1 MYKLLVILLVV
12 LMGTQASYQGLI
24 YAYYA
29 INKDYIKKQLC
40 ENKDQ
45 PALKC
50 DGKCHLKKVLAI
62 SKNISVEEPQPFLP
76 SLEEIKMPV
85 LFFQALYVKLFD
97 SINESKDTFLS
108 EKVFEYLFMYRYLPT
123 FGAFHPPRH

>member
-1 MYKLLVILLVV
+1 MS
-12 LMGTQASYQGLI
+12 TQASYQGLI

-45 PALKC
+45 PELKC

-62 SKNISVEEPQPFLP
+62 SKNNTIEEPQPFLP

-85 LFFQALYVKLFD
+85 LFFQAISFQLLD
-97 SINESKDTFLS
+97 SIYESKDNFLS
-108 EKVFEYLFMYRYLPT
+108 KKVFEYLFMYYYVPT
-123 FGAFHPPRH
+123 FSAFHPPRQ